1 MRLATLVVVAACSP
15 PVISRP
21 VHLTRPVVEAV
32 GPRAVQLA
40 IGNSHSC
47 ARLGDATIRCWGSND
62 DGQLGDR
69 TKTDRHHPV
78 ETSATDVV
86 DVQVNDTMTCVLHAN
101 RMAECAGKVGVLDTT
116 MLPHKL
122 SDVESV
128 WMQST
133 SFRVLRRGHPTRRG
147 GVFDGIDAGS
157 ARAVDAAIGLAASD
171 EFGCI
176 LDRAG
181 YVWCLGTN
189 DHGEVGNGFVSP
201 SVQALSLVPRLHHVA
216 QIATGSEFACAR
228 LADATVACWGKN
240 DDGQLGDGT
249 RIDRLVPTRVVGLTD
264 VAMISLA
271 AATACALRRDGSVWC
286 WGFSYVGQTRSP
298 LLQRVA
304 IDRVVSISAAGMH
317 VCALKADGSI
327 ACWGDGRDGVLGDGF
342 QTDHAA
348 PVAVRW
354 TLPPVEPSGLLAG
367 RHVASLALDGIRS
380 CAILD
385 DRSVVCWGSNADVI
399 DRTRPDDSFDRPAPV
414 PGLTD
419 VAELALDDVRARAV
433 HRDGRV
439 TGWGDAHAAL
449 QLDHVDHLVT
459 TGMLMCAQRGD
470 RVDCTERGAT
480 SSIIGVVQLAIGRS
494 SGDPCVVLSNHTVSC
509 LHDGAFVVQPG
520 FSDVIQIALGFGDA
534 GICARRID
542 GQVQCT
548 DIRGQP
554 PAPPIAELTDVIDV
568 TGGIWVTCAR
578 TRQGEVWCWGSGPW
592 RLGNRPHEISWL
604 HGARQLALG
613 DNHWCA
619 LMEGDRVLCWGDNSD
634 GELGDGTMD
643 DAPETPTQVVW

>member
-1 MRLATLVVVAACSP
+1 MRLATLAVVAACSP

-32 GPRAVQLA
+32 GPHAVQLA
-40 IGNSHSC
+40 IGNDHGC
-47 ARLGDATIRCWGSND
+47 ARLRDATIRCWGSNAD
-62 DGQLGDR
+62 RQLGDG
-69 TKTDRHHPV
+69 TWTDRHHPV
-78 ETSATDVV
+78 ETNATDVV
-86 DVQVNDTMTCVLHAN
+86 DVQVNDTMTCVLHTN
-101 RMAECAGKVGVLDTT
+101 HMAECAGKVGVVDNT
-116 MLPHKL
+116 MLPHQL

-147 GVFDGIDAGS
+147 GVFAGIDARS
-157 ARAVDAAIGLAASD
+157 ARAVDAAIGLTAAD

-181 YVWCLGTN
+181 EVWCLGTN
-189 DHGEVGNGFVSP
+189 EHGEVGNG
-201 SVQALSLVPRLHHVA
+201 SVAPTVPALSLVPGLHHVA
-216 QIATGSEFACAR
+216 QIAAGSAFACAR
-228 LADATVACWGKN
+228 LADATVACWGNN

-249 RIDRLVPTRVVGLTD
+249 RTDRRAPTRVVGLTE
-264 VAMISLA
+264 VSMISLA
-271 AATACALRRDGSVWC
+271 SSTACALRRDESVWC
-286 WGFSYVGQTRSP
+286 WGFSYVSQTRSAIP
-298 LLQRVA
+298 QRVA
-304 IDRVVSISAAGMH
+304 IDHVVSIGAASLH
-317 VCALKADGSI
+317 VCALKHDGSI

-342 QTDHAA
+342 QTAHAD

-354 TLPPVEPSGLLAG
+354 TLPPVVPSGLLAG
-367 RHVASLALDGIRS
+367 RHVASLALDGVRS

-399 DRTRPDDSFDRPAPV
+399 DRTRPDDSFDRPTPV
-414 PGLTD
+414 PGLTG
-419 VAELALDDVRARAV
+419 VGELALDDVRARAV
-433 HRDGRV
+433 HRDGHV

-449 QLDHVDHLVT
+449 PLDHVDHLAT
-459 TGMLMCAQRGD
+459 TGLLACAQRGD

-480 SSIIGVVQLAIGRS
+480 SSISGVVQLAIGRS
-494 SGDPCVVLSNHTVSC
+494 SGDPCVVLANHTVSC
-509 LHDGAFVVQPG
+509 RHDDAFVVQPG
-520 FSDVIQIALGFGDA
+520 FSDVVQIALGYGDA
-534 GICARRID
+534 GICARRVD

-554 PAPPIAELTDVIDV
+554 PAPPIAELADVIDV
-568 TGGIWVTCAR
+568 IGGIWVTCAR
-578 TRQGEVWCWGSGPW
+578 TRSGEVWCWGTGHW
-592 RLGNRPHEISWL
+592 RLGSMPREITWL

-634 GELGDGTMD
+634 GALGDSTMD
-643 DAPETPTQVVW
+643 DARESPTEVVW